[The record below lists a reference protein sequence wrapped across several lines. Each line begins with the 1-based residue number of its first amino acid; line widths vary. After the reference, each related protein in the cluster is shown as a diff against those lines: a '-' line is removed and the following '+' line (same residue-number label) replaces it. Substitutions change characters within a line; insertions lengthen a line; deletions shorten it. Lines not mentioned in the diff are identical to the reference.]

1 LPTHLHTIVE
11 EHYFALQ
18 LKRIIPDAERADEFM
33 DGARWV
39 LARDPT
45 AGYQVS
51 ESVWFLPMADSP
63 ETLAVNLY
71 YTFNET
77 YVYFLAI
84 ELAP

>member
-1 LPTHLHTIVE
+1 
-11 EHYFALQ
+11 
-18 LKRIIPDAERADEFM
+18 M
-33 DGARWV
+33 